1 MSIGLVCDFAL
12 FKHAPL
18 ACMRWI
24 CLCMAKRFTHE
35 RPSALTLPTD
45 DPAWLIQFEFT
56 GKLTHSIQS
65 TLYHTLAKSWG
76 FCPFMLIY
84 YTLVLLLLLLLA
96 VHPWLLGIN
105 HLYIYTLLKKV
116 STLLIDA
123 SLDTGYMFISIL
135 LLLWWWY
142 SPLEVQLWW
151 RGCYSIFIHWRLI
164 VLCWLNSRRYDA
176 CWSVPDLVIPGPRKL
191 PVQIIV
197 TSSVIPLRNL

>member
-24 CLCMAKRFTHE
+24 CLCMAKQFTHE

-65 TLYHTLAKSWG
+65 TFYHTLAKSWG
-76 FCPFMLIY
+76 FCPFMSIY
-84 YTLVLLLLLLLA
+84 LYVGFVVTVAIGRPPLV
-96 VHPWLLGIN
+96 VGHKSFIY
-105 HLYIYTLLKKV
+105 LYVAEKSIHIV
-116 STLLIDA
+116 DRCFVDA
-123 SLDTGYMFISIL
+123 GYMFISIL
-135 LLLWWWY
+135 LLLRWWY

-151 RGCYSIFIHWRLI
+151 RGCYSILFIDVRSF
-164 VLCWLNSRRYDA
+164 CAD
-176 CWSVPDLVIPGPRKL
+176 
-191 PVQIIV
+191 
-197 TSSVIPLRNL
+197 

>member
-65 TLYHTLAKSWG
+65 TFYHTLAKSWG
-76 FCPFMLIY
+76 FCPSCRYI
-84 YTLVLLLLLLLA
+84 YTLVLFLLLLLA

-105 HLYIYTLLKKV
+105 HLYLYVVEKSIHIVYRCFVGRRLYVHFDTVATAMMIFTLGGSIMV
-116 STLLIDA
+116 TR
-123 SLDTGYMFISIL
+123 SLFHFCSLTS
-135 LLLWWWY
+135 
-142 SPLEVQLWW
+142 Q
-151 RGCYSIFIHWRLI
+151 
-164 VLCWLNSRRYDA
+164 
-176 CWSVPDLVIPGPRKL
+176 WSFCAD
-191 PVQIIV
+191 
-197 TSSVIPLRNL
+197 

>member
-65 TLYHTLAKSWG
+65 TFYHTLAKSWG
-76 FCPFMLIY
+76 FCPFMSIY
-84 YTLVLLLLLLLA
+84 LYVGFVVTVAIGCPPLVVGHKSFIYLYVAEKSIHIVDRCFVGRRLYVHFDTVASVMIPTLGGSIMV
-96 VHPWLLGIN
+96 
-105 HLYIYTLLKKV
+105 TR
-116 STLLIDA
+116 
-123 SLDTGYMFISIL
+123 SLFHF
-135 LLLWWWY
+135 
-142 SPLEVQLWW
+142 V
-151 RGCYSIFIHWRLI
+151 HWRRKDRF
-164 VLCWLNSRRYDA
+164 VLTKFSSLRCLLVSLWLGNP
-176 CWSVPDLVIPGPRKL
+176 WSAEAPESDHRHIFCCT
-191 PVQIIV
+191 
-197 TSSVIPLRNL
+197 TS